1 MMKPKG
7 NIIKIVCQISMKT
20 ANVWLYSSTLNI
32 RQSKVT
38 KRKILHNL
46 LKSDGIRELKILSEK
61 NSNREIT
68 AAWRRGNALGSY
80 VRGKVPQGTQRSV
93 DRNHS
98 LQ

>member
-7 NIIKIVCQISMKT
+7 NIIKFVCQISMKT

-68 AAWRRGNALGSY
+68 AAWRRGNALSSY
-80 VRGKVPQGTQRSV
+80 VRGKVPQGAQRSV